1 MDTQQPAHRYS
12 ALSRGIALKFVRL
25 RAVDI
30 EPTPDVFA
38 TVMATG
44 IVSIAAR
51 DHHYSSLS
59 GVLGVLATFGLAV
72 LVAVVVAAAAA
83 RSRNLFWDLTD
94 PDITLRLF
102 TFVAACAVLDTRLSF
117 NLAML
122 RVLGVVA
129 LLAWLV
135 LTLLTARNMAAHR
148 WTALRDHAHGAWELA
163 SVGTSGLAIVLSHI
177 AYYTGHRWWMLV
189 AVPIWSAA
197 ICVYAL
203 MTWLILWRAVVER
216 RDLDGFAP
224 DSWIMMGALAIATL
238 AGDELHLQ
246 LSGWPA
252 AAVRMV
258 TIVTW
263 VLATVWIPPLIY
275 FGLHRITQRPDVL
288 QFTGAWWS
296 MVFPLGMYSAAT
308 DAMAAESG
316 LESMHTISL
325 VFFWDAFAVWLIVSV
340 AGVLRLRRT
349 LAGPKTWEGLSEP

>member
-1 MDTQQPAHRYS
+1 M
-12 ALSRGIALKFVRL
+12 KL
-25 RAVDI
+25 RSVDI

-51 DHHYSSLS
+51 DHHYTKLS
-59 GVLGVLATFGLAV
+59 DALGVLASAGLAV
-72 LVAVVVAAAAA
+72 LVVVVIAAAAA
-83 RSRNLFWDLTD
+83 RSRKLFWDLAD

-102 TFVAACAVLDTRLSF
+102 TFVAACAVLDTRLSS

-129 LLAWLV
+129 LLAWLILIV
-135 LTLLTARNMAAHR
+135 LTARNMVAHR
-148 WTALRDHAHGAWELA
+148 WAALRDHAHGAWELA
-163 SVGTSGLAIVLSHI
+163 SVGTSGLAIVMGQIS
-177 AYYTGHRWWMLV
+177 YYSGHRLWLLV
-189 AVPIWSAA
+189 AVPVWSVA
-197 ICVYAL
+197 IGIYAL
-203 MTWLILWRAVVER
+203 MTWLILWRATVER
-216 RDLDGFAP
+216 GDLDGFAP
-224 DSWIMMGALAIATL
+224 DSWIMMGGLAVATL
-238 AGDELHLQ
+238 AGDELHQQ

-275 FGLHRITQRPDVL
+275 FGLHRITQRPEVL

-296 MVFPLGMYSAAT
+296 LVFPLGMYSAGT

-316 LESMHTISL
+316 VRAMHTISL
-325 VFFWDAFAVWLIVSV
+325 VFFWDAFAVWVIVAV
-340 AGVLRLRRT
+340 AGLLRLRRT
-349 LAGPKTWEGLSEP
+349 VAGPQGWPGPSAP